1 MTMVAEAA
9 LSAKPVVCAPRS
21 PALRA
26 KVSYVKSPRADEEL
40 YVYKY
45 ELPKGIDKPNNLE
58 LDEVEVT
65 VTDLRSVE
73 DTHFDLVRNGFQ
85 LERFQ
90 IPADISW
97 EDDKDVNRRNVAN

>member
-1 MTMVAEAA
+1 M
-9 LSAKPVVCAPRS
+9 
-21 PALRA
+21 
-26 KVSYVKSPRADEEL
+26 DEEL

-65 VTDLRSVE
+65 VTDLRTVE
-73 DTHFDLVRNGFQ
+73 DTHFDIVRNGFQ

-97 EDDKDVNRRNVAN
+97 EDKDVNRRIVSSSSCMDQ

>member
-1 MTMVAEAA
+1 MVAEAA

-26 KVSYVKSPRADEEL
+26 KVSYVKSPRTDEEL

-45 ELPKGIDKPNNLE
+45 ELPKGVDKPNNLE

-65 VTDLRSVE
+65 VTDLRTVE
-73 DTHFDLVRNGFQ
+73 NTHFDIVRNGFQ
-85 LERFQ
+85 LEQFQ
-90 IPADISW
+90 VPADISW
-97 EDDKDVNRRNVAN
+97 QDDQDVNLRIVAN

>member
-1 MTMVAEAA
+1 M
-9 LSAKPVVCAPRS
+9 
-21 PALRA
+21 
-26 KVSYVKSPRADEEL
+26 
-40 YVYKY
+40 YKY

-65 VTDLRSVE
+65 VTDLRTVE
-73 DTHFDLVRNGFQ
+73 DTHFDIVRNGFQ

-97 EDDKDVNRRNVAN
+97 EDKDVNRRIVSSSSCMDQ

>member
-1 MTMVAEAA
+1 VTMVAEAVVC
-9 LSAKPVVCAPRS
+9 AKPVVRAPRS

-26 KVSYVKSPRADEEL
+26 KVSYVNSPRVDEEL

-58 LDEVEVT
+58 FDEVEVT
-65 VTDLRSVE
+65 VTDLRTVE
-73 DTHFDLVRNGFQ
+73 DTHFDIVRNGFQ

-90 IPADISW
+90 VPADISW
-97 EDDKDVNRRNVAN
+97 EDDKDVNRIIVSD

>member
-1 MTMVAEAA
+1 MVAEAV
-9 LSAKPVVCAPRS
+9 LNAKPVVHAPRS

-26 KVSYVKSPRADEEL
+26 KVSYVKSPRVDEEL

-65 VTDLRSVE
+65 VTDLRTVE
-73 DTHFDLVRNGFQ
+73 DTQFDVVRNGFQ

-97 EDDKDVNRRNVAN
+97 EDDKDVSRRIVSE